1 MTVFEIT
8 AAERGAQE
16 QVWDLDMIMSH
27 TVGVPVGPLLQWAAN
42 RWRAPGSRCSRDT
55 QTHTRTGKAPCLFP
69 CTLSPSLSPL
79 SLSPIP
85 LSPSLAPTPMDRHIC
100 SQRLTCNCQNMRN
113 EMGALA
119 WPGFL
124 RERAEGREGKQRD
137 LCLPLAYSATIN
149 NQKGTSEC

>member
-1 MTVFEIT
+1 
-8 AAERGAQE
+8 
-16 QVWDLDMIMSH
+16 
-27 TVGVPVGPLLQWAAN
+27 
-42 RWRAPGSRCSRDT
+42 
-55 QTHTRTGKAPCLFP
+55 
-69 CTLSPSLSPL
+69 
-79 SLSPIP
+79 
-85 LSPSLAPTPMDRHIC
+85 MDRHIC
-100 SQRLTCNCQNMRN
+100 SQKLTCNCQNMRN